1 MPMLRTSLLAAAG
14 IALALPLHAQTPLRA
29 GQTVRG
35 ALTATDPKADDDSY
49 YDVYTYR
56 GRRGENVTFTL
67 RSTAFDAF
75 LTLGRMAGGQ
85 FTQIESDDDSGG
97 GTDARLTVTLPED
110 GEYAVRANTLSAGE
124 TGAYTLTAAA
134 GTAQPR
140 TPAAPV
146 ATPTGTIRMGQ
157 TVSGALTASDPKL
170 PDDNTHYDLW
180 RFTGRAGQR
189 VEVVMKSSAVDSYV
203 AVGRIRAGELEV
215 LGSDDDGAG
224 GNDARVRVTLPAAG
238 EYLVRANTLSEG
250 EKGAYTLTLGAAPAL
265 PPVPRPQAVRSG
277 QTVTGALASTDP
289 KAADESYYDA
299 WAYEGRAGE
308 RLRITLR
315 SKDFDA
321 FLDVGQGL
329 GEAFESIETDDDG
342 AGGTDAQLEIT
353 LPRAGTYIIRANTLT
368 ANETGAYTLTVM
380 RL

>member
-1 MPMLRTSLLAAAG
+1 MLRISFLAAAG

-35 ALTATDPKADDDSY
+35 ELTASDPKADDDSH

-75 LTLGRMAGGQ
+75 LAVGRISGGQ
-85 FTQIESDDDSGG
+85 FTEMESDDDSGG
-97 GTDARLTVTLPED
+97 GTDARLTVTLPAD
-110 GEYAVRANTLSAGE
+110 GDYAVRANTLSAGE

-134 GTAQPR
+134 GAAPASTPKA
-140 TPAAPV
+140 TPAA
-146 ATPTGTIRMGQ
+146 ATGTIRMGQ
-157 TVSGALTASDPKL
+157 TVSGTLSTTDPTL
-170 PDDNTHYDLW
+170 DDDTHFDLW

-189 VEVVMKSSAVDSYV
+189 VQVVMKSTAFDSYM
-203 AVGRIRAGELEV
+203 AVGRMQGGEMEV

-224 GNDARVRVTLPAAG
+224 GNDARVRVVLPANG
-238 EYLVRANTLSEG
+238 EYLIRANSLTGG
-250 EKGAYTLTLGAAPAL
+250 ETGAYTLTLGETPAAPPA
-265 PPVPRPQAVRSG
+265 PRPQAVRAG
-277 QTVTGALASTDP
+277 QTVSGTLSRTDAQAS
-289 KAADESYYDA
+289 DESYYDA
-299 WAYEGRAGE
+299 WVYEARAGE

-321 FLDVGQGL
+321 FLALGKGL
-329 GEAFESIETDDDG
+329 GESFESTETDDDG
-342 AGGTDAQLEIT
+342 AGGTDAQLEVT
-353 LPRAGTYIIRANTLT
+353 LTRAGTYVIRANTLS
-368 ANETGAYTLTVM
+368 ANETGAYTLTVT